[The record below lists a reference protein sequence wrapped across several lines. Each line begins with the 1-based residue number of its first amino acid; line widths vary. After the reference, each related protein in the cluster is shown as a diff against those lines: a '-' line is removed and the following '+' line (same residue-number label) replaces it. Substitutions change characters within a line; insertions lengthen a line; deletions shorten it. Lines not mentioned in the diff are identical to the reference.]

1 MFSKTTEYALRATI
15 YIAQKSNEKRK
26 LPIPEIS
33 KAIGSPPSFTA
44 KILQTLAKNNKI
56 VSSVRGPGGGF
67 FLSPKAEKLPVMAV
81 LEAMKEDTTLTN
93 CVLGLE
99 NCSSKKPCPLHDQYQ
114 DIRHELVKMFNH
126 KSIGEIAGELNY
138 ENMFLKSGK
147 AT

>member
-26 LPIPEIS
+26 LPITEIS

-44 KILQTLAKNNKI
+44 KILQALAKNDKI

-67 FLSPKAEKLPVMAV
+67 FLSAKADKLPVMAV
-81 LEAMKEDTTLTN
+81 LEAMNEDTTLTD

-99 NCSSKKPCPLHDQYQ
+99 SCTSKKPCPLHEQYQ
-114 DIRHELVKMFNH
+114 EIRHELVSMFNQ
-126 KSIGEIAGELNY
+126 KSIGEIAGDFQY
-138 ENMFLKSGK
+138 ENIFLKSGK